1 MRTDEW
7 MNIYFAKVH
16 TFVHNQLITI
26 STGIHTS
33 FIHVCIAHLK
43 PYHYT
48 FLQMSLCLWCLFCY
62 AHLQFSFLCM
72 VLAARYIRSY
82 MLITTIMSLL
92 LYKGRPII
100 PYIIGSE
107 QERRNSIVNILELCP
122 SCTNPS
128 TYARVQQ
135 WVLILCICMCVLI
148 SITWV
153 SKQRRG
159 SPTDYALGLPLFWFP
174 MSMCTFMG
182 NTYSLCS
189 CYAFNCFGNQQLSH
203 TLFLYSHIFIEYPFD
218 LPTQYAYNLCCPVD
232 GLMQGRHCPHCQFTG
247 AMQLFHWHKKCI
259 Q

>member
-1 MRTDEW
+1 
-7 MNIYFAKVH
+7 
-16 TFVHNQLITI
+16 
-26 STGIHTS
+26 
-33 FIHVCIAHLK
+33 
-43 PYHYT
+43 
-48 FLQMSLCLWCLFCY
+48 
-62 AHLQFSFLCM
+62 M

-189 CYAFNCFGNQQLSH
+189 CYAFNCFGNQQLSYLIS
-203 TLFLYSHIFIEYPFD
+203 LFTY
-218 LPTQYAYNLCCPVD
+218 
-232 GLMQGRHCPHCQFTG
+232 
-247 AMQLFHWHKKCI
+247 FHWISIRSTHTVCI
-259 Q
+259 QSLLSRRWINAREALSPLPIHWCHAALSLT